1 MFKLTEVISME
12 KETPDLLIETL
23 LDECMYIKFYKNY
36 TVIFT
41 LSGICSRIA
50 ANVLN

>member
-12 KETPDLLIETL
+12 KETLDLLIETL

-36 TVIFT
+36 TVMFI
-41 LSGICSRIA
+41 LAGIT
-50 ANVLN
+50 

>member
-1 MFKLTEVISME
+1 MFKPTEVISME

-36 TVIFT
+36 TVMFM
-41 LSGICSRIA
+41 LSDIRS
-50 ANVLN
+50 